1 MSGAILTLVICT
13 LGGFGM
19 AWWAR
24 RDAAK
29 PMTTT
34 YGSDLR
40 TLRSNWLKLGV
51 VLGLV
56 LFVSAPIGFSW
67 LGYRGFH
74 LPAKLIPGLPLSEF
88 GLSVLT
94 LAGIFAIGTLAL
106 NMLTGF
112 AGQVSLGHASLIGIG
127 AYGAGYFGQQL
138 VVSNHHLPFLV
149 WIVLAGLLGALIS
162 AVIGPFALRLRGDYL
177 AVISVGLL
185 VFSEHVFNAWAD
197 VTGGTPGRT
206 GLPQPVLAVAPGKS
220 LVFSLPETGETEFF
234 KTFLFTRN
242 MGYFWLAWA
251 FVVVAI
257 LVARN
262 VVRSRQGR
270 AMMAVRD
277 RDVSAEAIG
286 IDLSRTKV
294 KAFAL
299 CGGLAGIS
307 GALYGAYIQSI
318 TPEFFNLNLSIQY
331 VAMMIVGGAGTI
343 TGSVFGALL
352 LGSLDRIFDRF
363 RWIFSKP
370 VFKQVFFF
378 VTADGNGKGMKIG
391 NFVRM
396 VSGLAIVVFLIF
408 FPQGIVALWERFKR
422 FVRRWPFAS

>member
-13 LGGFGM
+13 FGGFAM
-19 AWWAR
+19 AWWAK

-29 PMTTT
+29 PMTTS
-34 YGSDLR
+34 YGTDLR
-40 TLRSNWLKLGV
+40 TLRSNWLKFGV
-51 VLGLV
+51 IVGLV

-67 LGYRGFH
+67 LGYKSFH

-138 VVSNHHLPFLV
+138 MVRNSHLPFLV

-257 LVARN
+257 LIARN

-299 CGGLAGIS
+299 CGGLAGVS

-318 TPEFFNLNLSIQY
+318 TPEFFNDHRLGLWCLAARKFGPNLRPLPLDFLQARAQADLLFRYGRRHGQRHEDRELRPDGLWPGHRGVLDLLSPRHR
-331 VAMMIVGGAGTI
+331 
-343 TGSVFGALL
+343 GALGTL
-352 LGSLDRIFDRF
+352 QTLCS
-363 RWIFSKP
+363 P
-370 VFKQVFFF
+370 
-378 VTADGNGKGMKIG
+378 
-391 NFVRM
+391 
-396 VSGLAIVVFLIF
+396 LAL
-408 FPQGIVALWERFKR
+408 R
-422 FVRRWPFAS
+422 